1 MNGIKC
7 YLSRA
12 EVKKILADEVAKRL
26 EPERLLGTCLR
37 EATLYDDGR
46 VEVMFWTPES
56 ALGQEAQREAAAEK
70 EREAKDVRDPK
81 EVKDAKESKD
91 PKDKEKQQLAQQQ
104 QTIDGPPR
112 LFTVSTGR

>member
-70 EREAKDVRDPK
+70 EREAKDAKDPK
-81 EVKDAKESKD
+81 EVKDAKD
-91 PKDKEKQQLAQQQ
+91 PKDKEKQQIVQQQ